1 MFITSKKQ
9 IRFQE
14 KRTYNDITLN
24 SKMYGVS
31 IALNG
36 AISEFQ
42 IPPKTK
48 DVLEWIR
55 KKHKGIVFQG
65 KLQDPSKETRMLSI
79 FASISEDDEIVN
91 THMLPSPFD
100 EEVYNSVILVLAS
113 ENDED
118 DSYLSAVS
126 SYSPLR
132 SHEYETLYQEWT
144 FANDEEDE
152 IIQDEEDDVEPEI
165 FEETEEDVVIV
176 RAAPKPATQVA
187 TRNVFVDCAIRE
199 KIIENFEILFG
210 SKDTAIEFEGYML
223 QNVVDIAKKDNYEVD
238 WSNRTFWNMYRN
250 RAISLYENINP
261 SSYVKNTENLLEKI
275 KNNELNLKTVAEMT
289 PIDLCP
295 SRWKASIEK
304 IIETEKKLYTSK
316 SASMFMWCSQCKKK
330 AKCDYYQ
337 LQTRSA
343 DEPMTTFVTCLECTK
358 KWKF

>member
-1 MFITSKKQ
+1 
-9 IRFQE
+9 
-14 KRTYNDITLN
+14 
-24 SKMYGVS
+24 MYGVS

-55 KKHKGIVFQG
+55 KKNRGIVFQG

-79 FASISEDDEIVN
+79 FASISEDDEVVN

-100 EEVYNSVILVLAS
+100 EEVYNSVIIVLAS

-118 DSYLSAVS
+118 DSYLPSIS

-144 FANDEEDE
+144 FANDEDEEMPDEDE
-152 IIQDEEDDVEPEI
+152 DVEPEI
-165 FEETEEDVVIV
+165 FEEPEEDIVV
-176 RAAPKPATQVA
+176 RPAPKPVTQVA
-187 TRNVFVDCAIRE
+187 MRNVFVDCAIRE
-199 KIIENFEILFG
+199 KIIDNFEILFK
-210 SKDTAIEFEGYML
+210 SKDMAVEFEKHML
-223 QNVVDIAKKDNYEVD
+223 QNVVDMAKKDNYEVD

-261 SSYVKNTENLLEKI
+261 SSYVKNDQNLLEKI
-275 KNNELNLKTVAEMT
+275 QNGLSLKIVAEMT

-295 SRWKASIEK
+295 SRWKSAIER

-316 SASMFMWCSQCKKK
+316 NASMFMWCSQCKKK

>member
-1 MFITSKKQ
+1 
-9 IRFQE
+9 
-14 KRTYNDITLN
+14 
-24 SKMYGVS
+24 MYGV
-31 IALNG
+31 N
-36 AISEFQ
+36 ISLSGGITEFQ

-48 DVLEWIR
+48 DVLEWMR
-55 KKHKGIVFQG
+55 KKYKSPGVVFQG
-65 KLQDPSKETRMLSI
+65 KLQDPSKETRMLSV
-79 FASISEDDEIVN
+79 FASISDDDEIVN

-100 EEVYNSVILVLAS
+100 EEVYNSVILVLAT

-118 DSYLSAVS
+118 DSYLPNVA

-144 FANDEEDE
+144 FANDEEDDE
-152 IIQDEEDDVEPEI
+152 IIADEEEDVEPEI
-165 FEETEEDVVIV
+165 FEEPEEEVVV
-176 RAAPKPATQVA
+176 RPAPKPVTQVVA
-187 TRNVFVDCAIRE
+187 HDVFVDCAIRE
-199 KIIENFEILFG
+199 KIIENFTILFG
-210 SKDTAIEFEGYML
+210 SKDKAEEFEKHML
-223 QNVVDIAKKDNYEVD
+223 QNVVDTAKKDNYEVD

-261 SSYVKNTENLLEKI
+261 SSYVKNDQNLLEKI
-275 KNNELNLKTVAEMT
+275 QNGLSLKTVAEMT

-295 SRWKASIEK
+295 SRWKEAIEK

-316 SASMFMWCSQCKKK
+316 SASIFMWCSQCKKK

>member
-1 MFITSKKQ
+1 
-9 IRFQE
+9 
-14 KRTYNDITLN
+14 
-24 SKMYGVS
+24 MYSVC

-36 AISEFQ
+36 TISEFQ

-48 DVLEWIR
+48 DVLEWMR
-55 KKHKGIVFQG
+55 KKYRNPGIVFQG
-65 KLQDPSKETRMLSI
+65 KLPDPSKETRMLSI
-79 FASISEDDEIVN
+79 FACISEDDDLVN

-100 EEVYNSVILVLAS
+100 EEVYNSVILVLGS

-118 DSYLSAVS
+118 DSYLPALS
-126 SYSPLR
+126 SYCSLR

-144 FANDEEDE
+144 FANE
-152 IIQDEEDDVEPEI
+152 EEDDDEIPEDIDEDAEPEI
-165 FEETEEDVVIV
+165 FEEPEEEVVV
-176 RAAPKPATQVA
+176 RAQPKPVAQVH

-199 KIIENFEILFG
+199 KIIENFAILFD
-210 SKDTAIEFEGYML
+210 SKDMATEFEGYIL
-223 QNVVDIAKKDNYEVD
+223 QNVVDTAKKDSYEVD

-250 RAISLYENINP
+250 RSISLYENIKP
-261 SSYVKNTENLLEKI
+261 GSYVKNDQNLLEKI
-275 KNNELNLKTVAEMT
+275 QNGELTLKTVAEMT

-295 SRWKASIEK
+295 SRWKESLDK
-304 IIETEKKLYTSK
+304 IIETEKKLYTTK
-316 SASMFMWCSQCKKK
+316 SASIFMWCSQCKKK

>member
-1 MFITSKKQ
+1 
-9 IRFQE
+9 
-14 KRTYNDITLN
+14 
-24 SKMYGVS
+24 MYAVS

-36 AISEFQ
+36 AITEFQ
-42 IPPKTK
+42 IPAKTK
-48 DVLEWIR
+48 DVLEWMR
-55 KKHKGIVFQG
+55 KKYKSPGLVFQG

-100 EEVYNSVILVLAS
+100 EEVYNSVILVLGT

-118 DSYLSAVS
+118 DSYLPAVS

-144 FANDEEDE
+144 FAND
-152 IIQDEEDDVEPEI
+152 DEEDDVIPDEVDEDVEPEI
-165 FEETEEDVVIV
+165 FEEPEEDVVIV
-176 RAAPKPATQVA
+176 RAVPKPATQVV
-187 TRNVFVDCAIRE
+187 TRDVFVDCAIRE

-223 QNVVDIAKKDNYEVD
+223 QNVVDSAKKDNYEVD

-261 SSYVKNTENLLEKI
+261 NSYVKNDENLLKKI
-275 KNNELNLKTVAEMT
+275 KSGELSLKTVAEMT

-295 SRWKASIEK
+295 SRWKESIEK
-304 IIETEKKLYTSK
+304 IIETEKNLYTSK

>member
-1 MFITSKKQ
+1 
-9 IRFQE
+9 
-14 KRTYNDITLN
+14 
-24 SKMYGVS
+24 MYAVS

-36 AISEFQ
+36 TVSEFQ
-42 IPPKTK
+42 IPAKTK
-48 DVLEWIR
+48 DVLEWMR
-55 KKHKGIVFQG
+55 KKYKSPGVVFQG

-100 EEVYNSVILVLAS
+100 EEVYNSVILVLGT

-118 DSYLSAVS
+118 DSYIPAVS

-144 FANDEEDE
+144 FAND
-152 IIQDEEDDVEPEI
+152 DEEDDADIPDDVDEDAEVEI
-165 FEETEEDVVIV
+165 FEEPEEEVVV
-176 RAAPKPATQVA
+176 RPTPKPATQVA
-187 TRNVFVDCAIRE
+187 TRDVFVDCAIRE
-199 KIIENFEILFG
+199 KIIENFAILFD
-210 SKDTAIEFEGYML
+210 SKDMATEFEKYML
-223 QNVVDIAKKDNYEVD
+223 QNIVEIAKKDGYEVD

-250 RAISLYENINP
+250 RAISLYENIKP
-261 SSYVKNTENLLEKI
+261 DSYVKNDQNLLEKL
-275 KNNELNLKTVAEMT
+275 KNGMSLKVVAEMT

-295 SRWKASIEK
+295 SRWKESIEK
-304 IIETEKKLYTSK
+304 IIETEKNLYTSK

-330 AKCDYYQ
+330 SKCDYYQ